1 MRKFEKLDVYQKSL
15 EFTVNVYDFSKKLPD
30 NEKFGIVSQLRRA
43 TVSIALN
50 IAEGS
55 GSGFDTEFG
64 RFLKIAMRSTY
75 EVHAIIDIIEK
86 LKLSNQDSLEKLRK
100 ELDEISAMI
109 FSLTRKITNAES

>member
-30 NEKFGIVSQLRRA
+30 NEKFGIISQLRRA
-43 TVSIALN
+43 TMSISLN
-50 IAEGS
+50 IAEGA

-86 LKLSNQDSLEKLRK
+86 LKLSDQESLEKLRE

-109 FSLTRKITNAES
+109 FGLIKKIKKSDS

>member
-15 EFTVNVYDFSKKLPD
+15 EFTVNVYDFSKNLPND
-30 NEKFGIVSQLRRA
+30 EKYGIVSQLKRA

-50 IAEGS
+50 IAEGA

-86 LKLSNQDSLEKLRK
+86 LNLSDQENLEKLRK

-109 FSLTRKITNAES
+109 FGLIKKLKKSDS